1 MADLTKAEFGDV
13 LTLFCLFNIQVLLI
27 ESKKISVVQFG
38 VQNSVAQLN
47 SLRFLSIRN
56 QKDD

>member
-27 ESKKISVVQFG
+27 ESKKKKCGPVWCSKF
-38 VQNSVAQLN
+38 SSSAQQLTV
-47 SLRFLSIRN
+47 S
-56 QKDD
+56 